1 MWHFRCFNHLFACM
15 QAFSQAWNA
24 ACASNGPSKLLIPPG
39 QYYAGEIYF
48 RGPCKNPM
56 TVEFQGTILAD
67 PNLDVYQENV
77 GIIFG
82 NLEGL
87 TVYGGGTYD
96 GQGGVKTWKN
106 GRSGIMPIVSSNF

>member
-1 MWHFRCFNHLFACM
+1 
-15 QAFSQAWNA
+15 
-24 ACASNGPSKLLIPPG
+24 
-39 QYYAGEIYF
+39 
-48 RGPCKNPM
+48 M

-67 PNLDVYQENV
+67 PNAEEYQENE

-96 GQGGVKTWKN
+96 GQGGAKTWKN